1 MEDKLIEQFLEEIET
16 ILYLEYTI
24 NDKNIAERLLYILE
38 KEYDI

>member
-16 ILYLEYTI
+16 ILYLEYTL

>member
-24 NDKNIAERLLYILE
+24 NDKNIAERLLSILE